1 MVAFHKEEELVEIR
15 FDTLRTIFIDTQD
28 VFYVHLIS
36 TVVNCLTHIGKFY
49 SLLMSTS
56 IKTGILFT
64 YHGVTGSGW
73 NDGTG
78 LIKKM
83 YLQRELD
90 DNRVAII
97 VFSIQDYERIAAGE
111 NFIDL
116 FNRKLLDLRLDTSI
130 DTYISPHEAELQLNQ
145 LSLSDQQE

>member
-1 MVAFHKEEELVEIR
+1 
-15 FDTLRTIFIDTQD
+15 
-28 VFYVHLIS
+28 
-36 TVVNCLTHIGKFY
+36 
-49 SLLMSTS
+49 MSTS